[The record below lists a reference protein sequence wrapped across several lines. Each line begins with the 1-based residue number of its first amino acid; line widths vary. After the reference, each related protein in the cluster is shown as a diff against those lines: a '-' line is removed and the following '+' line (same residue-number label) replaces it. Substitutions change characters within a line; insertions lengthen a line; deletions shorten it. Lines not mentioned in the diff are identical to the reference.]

1 MVTLQQNYTPAVEF
15 SDNAAR
21 RRRGMLYAVEAVT
34 GLASTML
41 IISIFF
47 YTERKFGWGM
57 RQNLVLAA
65 VQGLVYVVGSL
76 AASSISQ
83 RFGRR
88 RSLLVL
94 FVLIGAIAA
103 VGIFRPTPRAVTSLL
118 IAYTLVISLT
128 WPMIESLVSA
138 GIGAR
143 ELSRVLGVYN
153 LVWAGIGAC
162 AVAINGTIIE
172 HWPRG
177 VFIIPSVAHAVGLI
191 LLWLT
196 PPGPAPG
203 GAVNGNED
211 LRAEDALLEQRRLA
225 LWLSRIALPATY
237 IVIFSLSAML
247 PSLAAVKRL
256 PTSYATLIGSAWLVA
271 RWFTFWFLGA
281 THWWHT
287 RPRLLLWAAMLM
299 LLGFIGTVGPATREG
314 PLATILA
321 VMIGSQIVLGMA
333 LGLIYS
339 ASLYFGMVLSDG
351 STEHGGYHEALIG
364 LGQAVGP
371 LAGAIAQWIWP
382 GSAVAGIV
390 AVSGLVGLAIAGA
403 GVAAKRARRAG

>member
-1 MVTLQQNYTPAVEF
+1 MTIGQNSSPAIHLNN
-15 SDNAAR
+15 DPAR
-21 RRRGMLYAVEAVT
+21 RRRLMLYAVEAVT

-47 YTERKFGWGM
+47 YTEKRFAWSM
-57 RQNLVLAA
+57 RQNLILAA
-65 VQGLVYVVGSL
+65 VQGLVYIAGSL
-76 AASSISQ
+76 LANPLSR

-88 RSLLVL
+88 NSLLVL
-94 FVLIGAIAA
+94 FAIIGAIAA
-103 VGIFRPTPRAVTSLL
+103 IGIFRPTPKIVTAL
-118 IAYTLVISLT
+118 LVIYTMVIALT
-128 WPMIESLVSA
+128 WPMLESLVATGLS
-138 GIGAR
+138 AR
-143 ELSRVLGVYN
+143 ELSRILGAYN

-172 HWPRG
+172 HWPKG
-177 VFIIPSVAHAVGLI
+177 VFIIPTIAHALGLL

-203 GAVNGNED
+203 ATPYPDQD
-211 LRAEDALLEQRRLA
+211 LKAEDALLQQRRLA

-247 PSLAAVKRL
+247 PSLAAIKRL

-287 RPRLLLWAAMLM
+287 RPRLLLWAAVLM
-299 LLGFIGTVGPATREG
+299 LLGFMGTVLPATRPG
-314 PLATILA
+314 PLATILTA
-321 VMIGSQIVLGMA
+321 MIVSQIVLGMA

-364 LGQAVGP
+364 LGQTMGP
-371 LAGAIAQWIWP
+371 LAGAIAQSIWP
-382 GSAVAGIV
+382 GSAIAGIV
-390 AVSGLVGLAIAGA
+390 AVSSLVALAIVGA
-403 GVAAKRARRAG
+403 GVAAIKMRQAG

>member
-1 MVTLQQNYTPAVEF
+1 MTAGQNSAPAIQLR
-15 SDNAAR
+15 DNLAQR
-21 RRRGMLYAVEAVT
+21 RKMLYAVEAVT

-47 YTERKFGWGM
+47 YTEKRFGWKM
-57 RQNLVLAA
+57 RQNLLLAA
-65 VQGLVYVVGSL
+65 VEGLAYITGSL
-76 AASSISQ
+76 AANFISR

-88 RSLLVL
+88 NSLLAIYAL
-94 FVLIGAIAA
+94 LAAIAA
-103 VGIFRPTPRAVTSLL
+103 VGVFYPTPKVVTILL
-118 IAYTLVISLT
+118 ITYTMVISLT
-128 WPMIESLVSA
+128 WPMLESLVSA
-138 GIGAR
+138 NLSAR
-143 ELSRVLGVYN
+143 ELSRVLGAYN

-172 HWPRG
+172 HWPKG
-177 VFIIPSVAHAVGLI
+177 VFLIPTIAHALGLI

-196 PPGPAPG
+196 PPSSAPATH
-203 GAVNGNED
+203 ADTDEN

-247 PSLAAVKRL
+247 PSLPAIKRL

-287 RPRLLLWAAMLM
+287 RPRLLLYAALLM
-299 LLGFIGTVGPATREG
+299 LIGFMGTVLPATRSG
-314 PLATILA
+314 PLPPILSL
-321 VMIGSQIVLGMA
+321 MIASQIILGLS

-364 LGQAVGP
+364 LGQSMGP
-371 LAGAIAQWIWP
+371 LAGAIAQTIWP
-382 GSAVAGIV
+382 GSAVAGIA
-390 AVSGLVGLAIAGA
+390 AVSGLVALAIL
-403 GVAAKRARRAG
+403 AAAIAAMQKRAT